1 MTILFATLM
10 LIVAQFF
17 LPKRYAYVPLLL
29 AAFHLSDFEVVN
41 QFSPIR
47 LVLIAGLIRAVTRGF
62 FQWSSS
68 NKLDVMV
75 MFFAGVALLSS
86 LGHVPNNYVPSPL
99 MERIGL
105 CLNICGSYLYARA
118 YFQGSNFL
126 YRFSRVL
133 VLIIVPFS
141 ILISLE
147 QATGRNIYG
156 AVGLSQVESA
166 ITRND
171 RYRAQGTFGHAIIAG
186 TAAATALPFMVL
198 LYRRKDR
205 KLAMVG
211 SAAAVMGALASAS
224 SGPVLALVAGVGLM
238 MFWRWRHW
246 LHTVKIAILLMLVVL
261 NFTMSRPIWF
271 LIARIDIVGGST
283 GWHRSILIDRAMM
296 NINEWW
302 LAGTDYTRHWIHS
315 GVTWNPNH
323 TDITNYYLQMC
334 VLGGLPLL
342 IAFVMIIYSGLK
354 QLERQMA
361 VMRRESPDDDRDGE
375 FAMWSVWTAILMHCL
390 SFISIAY
397 FDQAYAL
404 FFGLLGAIPALVS
417 GDGSGRDHPDEEE
430 ESESGPDPHDA
441 DTPRVF

>member
-1 MTILFATLM
+1 MIILFATLV
-10 LIVAQFF
+10 LIVAQLF
-17 LPKRYAYVPLLL
+17 LPLRYAYVPLLL

-41 QFSPIR
+41 QFTPIR
-47 LVLIAGLIRAVTRGF
+47 LVLIVGLIRAVTRGF

-68 NKLDVMV
+68 NKLDLMV
-75 MFFAGVALLSS
+75 LFFAGVAMLSS
-86 LGHVPNNYVPSPL
+86 LGHVPNNYVPNPW

-118 YFQGSNFL
+118 YFQGPDFL

-147 QATGRNIYG
+147 QVAGRNIYG
-156 AVGLSQVESA
+156 AVGLSQTESS

-171 RYRAQGTFGHAIIAG
+171 RFRAQGTFGHAIIAG
-186 TAAATALPFMVL
+186 TAAATTLPFMVL

-205 KLAMVG
+205 KLAIVG
-211 SAAAVMGALASAS
+211 GAAAVMGALASAS
-224 SGPVLALVAGVGLM
+224 SGPLLALVAGVSLM

-246 LHTVKIAILLMLVVL
+246 LHTVKIAILVMLVVL

-283 GWHRSILIDRAMM
+283 GWHRSILIDRAMTY
-296 NINEWW
+296 INEWW
-302 LAGTDYTRHWIHS
+302 LAGTDHTRHWIHS

-342 IAFVMIIYSGLK
+342 IAFVLIIYSGLK

-361 VMRRESPDDDRDGE
+361 VMRLELPDDDRDGE
-375 FAMWSVWTAILMHCL
+375 FAMWCVWTAIFMHCL

-397 FDQAYAL
+397 FDQAYSL

-417 GDGSGRDHPDEEE
+417 GNGSGRDYLDEEAE
-430 ESESGPDPHDA
+430 NESDTRPHDVDPA
-441 DTPRVF
+441 RTF